1 MPAKADSRFMGLPV
15 LRVLAPDGV
24 VRQVIALR
32 LRRPPVT
39 GDEAPYQVKD
49 GEPIDL
55 LAQRFY
61 GEGGLWWRIL
71 DANPLV
77 YPLDISSDQTLKVP
91 ARGPATRATRAR
103 SF

>member
-1 MPAKADSRFMGLPV
+1 MPAKADSRFMGLPI
-15 LRVLAPDGV
+15 LRVHAPDGV

-32 LRRPPVT
+32 LQRPPVS
-39 GDEAPYQVKD
+39 GDVTTYQVKD

-61 GEGGLWWRIL
+61 GDDGLWWRIL

-77 YPLDISSDQTLKVP
+77 YPLDIGKDRVLKMP
-91 ARGPATRATRAR
+91 ARGPATRVTRAR